1 MFPFVLLYLALV
13 IVRPQEYPALVDWG
27 VPVLQI
33 ALAGAFLL
41 WILGGK
47 KDFGAPQFP
56 LLLAFQF
63 VLMLSLA
70 VNGWFGGT
78 TDQLSRFGPIVVAFV
93 LVANSITSQRRAR
106 ILMATLVLC
115 TLVPAI
121 HGIDQKA
128 KGIGWTGVSLVQDG
142 RIQYLGIFNDPND
155 LGMLFVIAL
164 PMALLLSKRGG
175 LMGLRRLFWLASAG
189 TILYAIYLTNSRG
202 ALLAT
207 TSLVVIQ
214 LWRKRGFVFAAVF
227 GAVGLAGLMLLPS
240 RLSQLDV
247 EEASAYGRVD
257 AWYEGLQM
265 FASNPVFG
273 IGANQFSDFH
283 TLTAHNS
290 FVLVL
295 AETGIVGFTIW
306 VAFMAYCFR
315 MLFAVLHRPAA
326 TAPTGLVDDD
336 RAMASALLLSL
347 SGCMVAAFFLSRTY
361 IVVIYLLAGLIVGF
375 YLEARRRAPELPR
388 FPLSNDL
395 LLWPMVGVGGAVG
408 LYVVVKVL
416 LMTV

>member
-1 MFPFVLLYLALV
+1 
-13 IVRPQEYPALVDWG
+13 

-33 ALAGAFLL
+33 ALGGAFLL
-41 WILGGK
+41 WFFGGK

-56 LLLAFQF
+56 LLFAFLF

-70 VNGWFGGT
+70 VNGWMGGT
-78 TDQLSRFGPIVVAFV
+78 VDQLSRFGPIVAAFV
-93 LVANSITSQRRAR
+93 LVANAVTTHRRAR

-115 TLVPAI
+115 TLVPAV

-128 KGIGWTGVSLVQDG
+128 KGIGWTGVGLIQEDG

-155 LGMLFVIAL
+155 LGMLFVIVL
-164 PMALLLSKRGG
+164 PMALLLSRGG
-175 LMGLRRLFWLASAG
+175 GIVGLRRLFWLAAAG

-207 TSLVVIQ
+207 ASLVVIH
-214 LWRKRGFVFAAVF
+214 LWRRRGFVVAALVGVF
-227 GAVGLAGLMLLPS
+227 GLAGLMMLPS

-265 FASNPVFG
+265 FVANPVFG

-295 AETGIVGFTIW
+295 AETGIIGFTIW
-306 VAFMAYCFR
+306 IAFLAYCYK
-315 MLFAVLHRPAA
+315 MIFAVLRSPVAAAPGGVTEDDRNMAA
-326 TAPTGLVDDD
+326 T
-336 RAMASALLLSL
+336 LLLSL

-361 IVVIYLLAGLIVGF
+361 IVVIYLLAGLIVGY
-375 YLEARRRAPELPR
+375 YLEARRRVPALPR
-388 FPLSNDL
+388 FPLGNDL
-395 LLWPMVGVGGAVG
+395 LMWPFVGIAGAVG